1 MQDRFFSG
9 QFVNH
14 IEGRSL
20 DFDCT
25 ATELGL
31 KTNSLP
37 EFYGHWNKSIM
48 YEKQKKIYLD
58 LVFLFSPSIL
68 TYCVEVFWFWSII
81 GKVRYIHRYI
91 YHSVFKSLGL

>member
-48 YEKQKKIYLD
+48 YEKQKIKNLPRFSVSIFTLKFN
-58 LVFLFSPSIL
+58 LLCRSFLIL
-68 TYCVEVFWFWSII
+68 EHYWESAL
-81 GKVRYIHRYI
+81 
-91 YHSVFKSLGL
+91 HS